1 MGGAAQSPDPAA
13 LTQQDARVI
22 SEEIHSLT
30 LRMQVSSLIPEGSK
44 KRKSFPSPFSALRSV
59 CYSKMFLFVS
69 AILNSEEVNLPS
81 LRIKLTL
88 QQSITR
94 LYFLYSLSFFPLDS
108 SLLYLNV
115 LGVIPVINYIHGS
128 LWLHMQPRTL
138 M

>member
-22 SEEIHSLT
+22 SEEIHSLP

-44 KRKSFPSPFSALRSV
+44 KRKSYPSSFSALRSV
-59 CYSKMFLFVS
+59 WCSKMFLFVS

-88 QQSITR
+88 QQSIR
-94 LYFLYSLSFFPLDS
+94 KLHFLYFVS
-108 SLLYLNV
+108 SLL
-115 LGVIPVINYIHGS
+115 
-128 LWLHMQPRTL
+128 
-138 M
+138 

>member
-22 SEEIHSLT
+22 SEEIHSLA

-44 KRKSFPSPFSALRSV
+44 KRKSFPSSFSALRSV

-81 LRIKLTL
+81 LKIKLTL

-94 LYFLYSLSFFPLDS
+94 LYLSPFSL
-108 SLLYLNV
+108 
-115 LGVIPVINYIHGS
+115 
-128 LWLHMQPRTL
+128 
-138 M
+138 